1 MTTTPALAPVARTVT
16 HVYANRLQ
24 VRHADDGPEGDGRT
38 IFGLAVPY
46 DVELDVS
53 DWWDDY
59 TEVFRKGSFAK
70 TIRDRS
76 HPVPLLVSHERRA
89 LPIGAS
95 VDLSEEEDGLHAAF
109 HLAATPKADEVLAL
123 VAEDAISGLSIG
135 FEPVT
140 TNITAGPQR
149 TPPSLRDLHER
160 SAVKLH
166 EVSVCNFP
174 AYEDAGV
181 HGVRAAQARHPTMAA
196 LGAERARLHAVRSG
210 LVDRFGRVER
220 IRIHTR

>member
-1 MTTTPALAPVARTVT
+1 VARTLT
-16 HVYANRLQ
+16 HLYARRLT
-24 VRHADDGPEGDGRT
+24 VRHEAAGEGDGRT
-38 IFGLAVPY
+38 LYGLAVPY

-59 TEVFRKGSFAK
+59 SEVFRKGSFAK
-70 TIRDRS
+70 TIGQRA

-95 VDLSEEEDGLHAAF
+95 TELSEEADGLHAAF

-123 VAEDAISGLSIG
+123 VQEDAISGLSIG

-140 TNITAGPQR
+140 HIVTAGAKR
-149 TPPSLRDLHER
+149 TPPSSRDLHER
-160 SAVKLH
+160 TEVILR

-174 AYEDAGV
+174 AYADAGV
-181 HGVRAAQARHPTMAA
+181 HGLRESQERHPSLTA
-196 LGAERARLHAVRSG
+196 LAAERGRLHDVRSG
-210 LVDRFGRVER
+210 LTDRWGRVGR
-220 IRIHTR
+220 R